1 MINTVWVDPHSDL
14 LQNALMKPK
23 NKQVSLR
30 YLTIVSMVHMITKQL
45 YYLQLNFDNLL
56 YNFGLASKTWGQH
69 CMMASKRGE
78 GISQH
83 SQ

>member
-1 MINTVWVDPHSDL
+1 
-14 LQNALMKPK
+14 
-23 NKQVSLR
+23 
-30 YLTIVSMVHMITKQL
+30 MITKQL

-56 YNFGLASKTWGQH
+56 YNFGLASKTLGQH